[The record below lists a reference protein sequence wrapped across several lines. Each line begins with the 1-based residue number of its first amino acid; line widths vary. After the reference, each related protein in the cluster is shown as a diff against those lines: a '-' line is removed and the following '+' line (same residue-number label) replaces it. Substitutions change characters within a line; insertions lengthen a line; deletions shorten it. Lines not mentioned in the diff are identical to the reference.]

1 MSIYD
6 QLKEKFV
13 VGEWDGYTRKMIFA
27 ALGINSQ
34 SEKSML
40 GRILAEL
47 QLHGVIYYIDGK
59 YCTP

>member
-47 QLHGVIYYIDGK
+47 QLHGVVY
-59 YCTP
+59 